1 MSVKSRGTV
10 DGSRAEQGD
19 EAGGLPGRGLEEI
32 LGSLDSLRE
41 EMEQM
46 WRPAGTR
53 HSPARTCQDLR
64 LARPALRDGEYWIDP
79 NQGCS
84 RDAFPVLCNFTAGG
98 ETCLFPRDDILQFSY
113 VDAAGSP
120 VGVVQLTFLRL
131 LSVSGRQRVTWPCG
145 GRGAAPPR
153 LRGAHRRALGPDDG
167 PYVKDLTSQHCRVR
181 RRRRPRRGEA
191 GMYRGEGLAGRGP
204 PETLTLPLLLPLPH
218 HLYSLY
224 PSPPLPTPF
233 SLFFPL
239 PLFHSLPLPLS
250 SSSPSSLPLP
260 FPLSFLLFPFLSSSS
275 LSSLFPFLSSSSL
288 SSLFPLPL
296 PVSSSSDSFLP
307 LFSLPPPSHS
317 STLSPFLFPPLP
329 LPLFLFP
336 FSSPPLPLRFSLF
349 FPSLSPP
356 TLPLLLS
363 SSSPPLF
370 LFPFSSLFP
379 FPSPPLP
386 TPFSL
391 FFPLPLFH
399 PLPLPLS
406 SSSPSSLPL
415 PFPLSSPSSLLL

>member
-1 MSVKSRGTV
+1 VTPVVCSPPQGPAGPKGAKGASGQAGPKGEKGVQGPPGHPGPPGEVIQPLPIQMSVKSRGTV

-167 PYVKDLTSQHCRVR
+167 PYVKDLTSQHCRVPGSSSR
-181 RRRRPRRGEA
+181 AVMEVTTPLLDQLPLLDAFFSDSDSDPDPEGPRRRPGVE
-191 GMYRGEGLAGRGP
+191 MGP
-204 PETLTLPLLLPLPH
+204 VC
-218 HLYSLY
+218 
-224 PSPPLPTPF
+224 
-233 SLFFPL
+233 
-239 PLFHSLPLPLS
+239 
-250 SSSPSSLPLP
+250 
-260 FPLSFLLFPFLSSSS
+260 FLG
-275 LSSLFPFLSSSSL
+275 
-288 SSLFPLPL
+288 
-296 PVSSSSDSFLP
+296 
-307 LFSLPPPSHS
+307 
-317 STLSPFLFPPLP
+317 
-329 LPLFLFP
+329 
-336 FSSPPLPLRFSLF
+336 
-349 FPSLSPP
+349 
-356 TLPLLLS
+356 
-363 SSSPPLF
+363 
-370 LFPFSSLFP
+370 
-379 FPSPPLP
+379 
-386 TPFSL
+386 
-391 FFPLPLFH
+391 
-399 PLPLPLS
+399 
-406 SSSPSSLPL
+406 
-415 PFPLSSPSSLLL
+415 